1 MMTRKDYVATAE
13 ILSNYSNLIEKFTF
27 EDLVYDFSDMFLS
40 DNPKFNHTI
49 FKNACYINDVVSNSP
64 E

>member
-13 ILSNYSNLIEKFTF
+13 ILKTHAGGMEQTVF

-40 DNPKFNHTI
+40 DNPRFNPMT
-49 FKNACYINDVVSNSP
+49 FKIACGL
-64 E
+64 

>member
-13 ILSNYSNLIEKFTF
+13 ILKSYSELIDQFTF

-40 DNPKFNHTI
+40 DNPRFNPMT
-49 FKNACYINDVVSNSP
+49 FKMACNLEKEMSK
-64 E
+64 

>member
-13 ILSNYSNLIEKFTF
+13 ILKSYSGLIEQFAF

-40 DNPKFNHTI
+40 DNPRFNPMT
-49 FKNACYINDVVSNSP
+49 FKIACGL
-64 E
+64 

>member
-13 ILSNYSNLIEKFTF
+13 ILKTYAGAMEQTAF

-40 DNPKFNHTI
+40 DNTKFNPMT
-49 FKNACYINDVVSNSP
+49 FKIACGL
-64 E
+64 

>member
-13 ILSNYSNLIEKFTF
+13 ILKTYADSIDQITF

-40 DNPKFNHTI
+40 DNPRFNPMT
-49 FKNACYINDVVSNSP
+49 FKIACNL
-64 E
+64 ETEMAK